1 MRTLLISNAVACA
14 SLTTTALAGMSMGTP
29 ILEIGGGTGMS
40 FTQAIQNNY
49 IRPWD
54 PFTVSGIAQ
63 DFYATQGPTAFVASS
78 LTPDLNVPLGGV
90 NHPGSLVMQ
99 WNPLMQ
105 GESLAVAAFDLDLR
119 NLGRGGNPG
128 VDLRGG
134 SVHFWVGA
142 PTGVW
147 DLSVELLDANG
158 NWRGWFLFGPPNDW
172 SQQWIN
178 FDETDQNGWMFYE
191 DPGFDLWSVVG
202 IRFDE
207 AGTTMMPSPFP
218 IPPDGAQ
225 PGFWDWNAFN
235 HITLVPSPGALPLS
249 AIVAGLLARRR
260 RR

>member
-1 MRTLLISNAVACA
+1 MNTTLLSSAVACA
-14 SLTTTALAGMSMGTP
+14 ALATPALAGMPMGNP
-29 ILEIGGGTGMS
+29 ILEIGGGTDMT
-40 FTQAIQNNY
+40 FTQAMQNGL

-54 PFTVSGIAQ
+54 PATVSGIAQ
-63 DFYATQGPTAFVASS
+63 DFYATQGTTAFVAAA
-78 LTPDLNVPLGGV
+78 LTPDLDVTLGGV

-105 GESLAVAAFDLDLR
+105 GENLAVAAFDLDLTQAT
-119 NLGRGGNPG
+119 GRTNGL
-128 VDLRGG
+128 DLRGG

-147 DLSVELLDANG
+147 DLSIELLDKNG
-158 NWRGWFLFGPPNDW
+158 NWRGWFLMGPPTDW

-207 AGTTMMPSPFP
+207 AGSTSMTFP
-218 IPPDGAQ
+218 TPPPGAQ
-225 PGFWDWNAFN
+225 PDFWDWNAFN
-235 HITLVPSPGALPLS
+235 HITLVPTPGTAILPAL
-249 AIVAGLLARRR
+249 AGSLLAIRRR
-260 RR
+260 R